1 MLMKITL
8 PLPTDFGLKIEILAL
23 QNYFIELK

>member
-1 MLMKITL
+1 MFMKITL
-8 PLPTDFGLKIEILAL
+8 ATEFGLKIEILAL

>member
-8 PLPTDFGLKIEILAL
+8 ATEFGLKMEILAL